1 MHQNDPILRS
11 FFSISRDVNKVWRLH
26 MNNFEWSKMQLQCNC
41 RLPPKTCMHRIQ
53 CVLCSHCPYIAIWL
67 QREHMRGFEN
77 FLEPSAVSTIVLKIN
92 QTSPHR
98 MQSLQ
103 LLTCLCNC
111 TFLNEWR
118 INELLLLVLSNQCK
132 ACSVVHHNHTTTTQ
146 SQPQPQLHN
155 HTLLCH
161 HCYCIPVQLLYIQSE
176 AKVSYPL
183 STKKIQKVKR
193 NQQQEIRVT
202 LSALWLVGRN
212 IITQIQ
218 KYKNSPRCT
227 FFVLSCFCR
236 NS

>member
-1 MHQNDPILRS
+1 ML
-11 FFSISRDVNKVWRLH
+11 
-26 MNNFEWSKMQLQCNC
+26 
-41 RLPPKTCMHRIQ
+41 
-53 CVLCSHCPYIAIWL
+53 
-67 QREHMRGFEN
+67 
-77 FLEPSAVSTIVLKIN
+77 FLEMSTKFEGFIWTI
-92 QTSPHR
+92 
-98 MQSLQ
+98 
-103 LLTCLCNC
+103 
-111 TFLNEWR
+111 LNEVKCNYSAIANSRLKLACTGFNAFFAHTAHILPYGCSASTWGALRTFFDCFNYCAKNWQNLTSSNAKLAIVDVFVQLYIFVEWR
-118 INELLLLVLSNQCK
+118 MNELLLLVLSNQCK

-161 HCYCIPVQLLYIQSE
+161 HCCCIPVQLLYIQSE

>member
-77 FLEPSAVSTIVLKIN
+77 FLEPSADSTIVLKIN

-111 TFLNEWR
+111 TFLWNEEWM
-118 INELLLLVLSNQCK
+118 NCCFWCWATNAKLVLWC
-132 ACSVVHHNHTTTTQ
+132 TTTT
-146 SQPQPQLHN
+146 PQLHN
-155 HTLLCH
+155 HNHNHSYTTTLCSAIIAFASKYN
-161 HCYCIPVQLLYIQSE
+161 YCTY
-176 AKVSYPL
+176 
-183 STKKIQKVKR
+183 KVKLKSHIHFLQR
-193 NQQQEIRVT
+193 KSKRSREINNRKYESHSR
-202 LSALWLVGRN
+202 LYDWSAE
-212 IITQIQ
+212 I
-218 KYKNSPRCT
+218 
-227 FFVLSCFCR
+227 
-236 NS
+236 